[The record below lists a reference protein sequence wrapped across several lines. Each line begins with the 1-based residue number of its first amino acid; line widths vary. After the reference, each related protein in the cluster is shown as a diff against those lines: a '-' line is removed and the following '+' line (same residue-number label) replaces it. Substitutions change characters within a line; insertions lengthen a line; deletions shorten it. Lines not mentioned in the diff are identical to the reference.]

1 MFVDRKREL
10 HSLKEELKPDR
21 NSFIVIYGRRRIG
34 KTSLIKE
41 LLKEED
47 HVYYLA
53 TELPIK
59 QQFGDLQKQVGKEI
73 KDDLL
78 KKKAFDEWDDFFN
91 YISDLKKSFILV
103 IDEFPYLI
111 EAEDAI
117 SSVFQKGWD
126 EHLKGSDIDLILC
139 GSSISMMED
148 NILKSDSPLY
158 GRKTSQIKLK
168 ELPLVSLEEFLPNE
182 TTEDRIRYHS
192 VYGGVPAYL
201 EMLDDE
207 ISFKENLKKTVLDI
221 DAPLKDAVDFILK
234 TELRRPERYKS
245 ILSYLARGVTTL
257 NGLSQEMGL
266 ETNRISQYLSK
277 LRTLELVKRE
287 EPVTVSS
294 KKKKRRGIYKIVDN
308 FFRFYFYYILPNRS
322 DIEEGRVGPVLE
334 DLEENESSYISPIF
348 EKISRDYVRK
358 TMDYSKVG
366 KWWYQE
372 DEIDVVALDTK
383 RKKMLI
389 GECKWT
395 NNRVDKDLYQ
405 DMLEKENKVRWNKKE
420 REVEYAIFSKSGF
433 DDELKE
439 IEDLLLLDLKD
450 IWDGLTNVYDHD

>member
-1 MFVDRKREL
+1 MFVDREREL
-10 HSLKEELKPDR
+10 HSLKEELKADR
-21 NSFIVIYGRRRIG
+21 TSFIVIYGRRRIG

-41 LLKEED
+41 LLHEES

-59 QQFGDLQKQVGKEI
+59 QQFEDLQKQVGKEI
-73 KDDLL
+73 EDDLL
-78 KKKAFDEWDDFFN
+78 KKKGLNEWDDFFN
-91 YISDLKKSFILV
+91 YISGLEKSFVLV
-103 IDEFPYLI
+103 IDEFPYLVS
-111 EAEDAI
+111 AEDAI

-126 EHLKGSDIDLILC
+126 EHLKGSEIDLILC

-168 ELPLVSLEEFLPNE
+168 ELPLVSLEKFLPKE
-182 TTEDRIRYHS
+182 TTENLIRYYS
-192 VYGGVPAYL
+192 VYGGIPAYL
-201 EMLDDE
+201 EMLDGGL
-207 ISFKENLKKTVLDI
+207 SFKENLEKTVLDI

-234 TELRRPERYKS
+234 TELRKPERYKS

-257 NGLSQEMGL
+257 NGISQEMGL
-266 ETNRISQYLSK
+266 EGNRVSQYLSK
-277 LRTLELVKRE
+277 LRTLELVKRK
-287 EPVTVSS
+287 EPVTISS

-322 DIEEGRVGPVLE
+322 DIEEGRVGSVLA
-334 DLEENESSYISPIF
+334 DLEESESSYVAPIF
-348 EKISRDYVRK
+348 EEISRNYVRE

-372 DEIDVVALDTK
+372 NEIDVVALDTK

-389 GECKWT
+389 GECKWS
-395 NNRVDKDLYQ
+395 DHQIEKDLYHE
-405 DMLEKENKVRWNKKE
+405 MLEKEKKVRWNNGDRK
-420 REVEYAIFSKSGF
+420 VEYAIFSKSGF
-433 DDELKE
+433 DDELKD
-439 IEDLLLLDLKD
+439 IENLHLLDLKD
-450 IWDGLTNVYDHD
+450 IWDGLAKVYNHD

>member
-10 HSLKEELKPDR
+10 HSLKEELKADR

-78 KKKAFDEWDDFFN
+78 KKKAFNEWDDFFN

-139 GSSISMMED
+139 GSSISMMEN

-182 TTEDRIRYHS
+182 TTEGLIRYYS

-207 ISFKENLKKTVLDI
+207 LSFKENLKKTVLDI

-234 TELRRPERYKS
+234 TELRKPERYKS
-245 ILSYLARGVTTL
+245 ILSYLARGITTL

-334 DLEENESSYISPIF
+334 DLKESESSYISPIF

-358 TMDYSKVG
+358 TMDYSKIG

-395 NNRVDKDLYQ
+395 NNLVGKDLYQ
-405 DMLEKENKVRWNKKE
+405 DMLDKEKKVRWNKKE

-433 DDELKE
+433 DDELKD
-439 IEDLLLLDLKD
+439 IEDLLLVDLKD
-450 IWDGLTNVYDHD
+450 ILDGLTNVYNHD

>member
-1 MFVDRKREL
+1 MFVDREKEL
-10 HSLKEELKPDR
+10 RSLKEALERDR

-41 LLKEED
+41 LLKEKD

-59 QQFGDLQKQVGKEI
+59 QQFEDLQKQVGKELG
-73 KDDLL
+73 DDLL
-78 KKKAFDEWDDFFN
+78 KKKAFNEWDDFFN
-91 YISDLKKSFILV
+91 YISDIEKSFTLV

-111 EAEDAI
+111 EAENAI

-126 EHLKGSDIDLILC
+126 EHIKGSEIDLVLC

-168 ELPLVSLEEFLPNE
+168 ELPLTSLKKFLPRQS
-182 TTEDRIRYHS
+182 TEDIIRYYS

-201 EMLDDE
+201 EMLNSE
-207 ISFKENLKKTVLDI
+207 LSFEENLKRSVLNI

-234 TELRRPERYKS
+234 AELRRPERYRS

-257 NGLSQEMGL
+257 NGLSQQMGL
-266 ETNRISQYLSK
+266 EGNRVSQYLSK
-277 LRTLELVKRE
+277 LRTLELVIRE
-287 EPVTVSS
+287 EPVTLSS
-294 KKKKRRGIYKIVDN
+294 KKKRRRGIYKIIDN

-322 DIEEGRVGPVLE
+322 DIEEGRVESVLGS
-334 DLEENESSYISPIF
+334 LKENESSYISPIF
-348 EKISRDYVRK
+348 EEICRDYVRK
-358 TMDYSKVG
+358 TTSYSKIG

-372 DEIDVVALDTK
+372 EEIDVVALDPTK
-383 RKKMLI
+383 KKMLI

-395 NNRVDKDLYQ
+395 DNPIGKDLYQ
-405 DMLEKENKVRWNKKE
+405 DMLEKEKRVRWNKGD
-420 REVEYAIFSKSGF
+420 REVEYAIFSRSGF
-433 DDELKE
+433 DDGVKNLEN
-439 IEDLLLLDLKD
+439 LLLLDTED
-450 IWDGLTNVYDHD
+450 IWKDLTELYNHD